1 MVSAG
6 GPDPPS
12 PYQEGNDIVDWIDM
26 LNDYMLASHGAMEDD
41 RKLAMLRSCIGVSH
55 ITTVKHL
62 QSQMTEENRKKY
74 ADVCKAVLEKFSI
87 RRSVIVE
94 RHCFNIMIQDVDEN
108 ITSFT
113 KRLREQAVKCKFTA
127 TVATQSVD
135 LTDEFVRDRIVVGLR
150 DNTAR
155 SRLLREKDL
164 TLVSAL
170 ELVTNIEIADEHVK
184 RLTNEVHS
192 GYYTQASPAG

>member
-1 MVSAG
+1 M
-6 GPDPPS
+6 
-12 PYQEGNDIVDWIDM
+12 N
-26 LNDYMLASHGAMEDD
+26 
-41 RKLAMLRSCIGVSH
+41 
-55 ITTVKHL
+55 
-62 QSQMTEENRKKY
+62 
-74 ADVCKAVLEKFSI
+74 
-87 RRSVIVE
+87 
-94 RHCFNIMIQDVDEN
+94 
-108 ITSFT
+108 
-113 KRLREQAVKCKFTA
+113 
-127 TVATQSVD
+127 
-135 LTDEFVRDRIVVGLR
+135 EFVRDRIVVGLR